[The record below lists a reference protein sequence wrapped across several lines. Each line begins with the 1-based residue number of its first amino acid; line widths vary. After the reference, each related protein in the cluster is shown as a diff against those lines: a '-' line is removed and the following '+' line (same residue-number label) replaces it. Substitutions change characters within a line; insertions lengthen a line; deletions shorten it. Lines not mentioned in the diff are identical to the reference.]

1 MSVKSRPLTTC
12 FSLLEAKEKL
22 HFLQPE
28 KRTLRFFFAL
38 RALQFWKMVLVF
50 HYYQQEFCLNI
61 FLDLKSKQNQI

>member
-28 KRTLRFFFAL
+28 KRTL
-38 RALQFWKMVLVF
+38 MS
-50 HYYQQEFCLNI
+50 FCI
-61 FLDLKSKQNQI
+61 KSTSILGYNTGFSLLPTGILPLYFPGFER